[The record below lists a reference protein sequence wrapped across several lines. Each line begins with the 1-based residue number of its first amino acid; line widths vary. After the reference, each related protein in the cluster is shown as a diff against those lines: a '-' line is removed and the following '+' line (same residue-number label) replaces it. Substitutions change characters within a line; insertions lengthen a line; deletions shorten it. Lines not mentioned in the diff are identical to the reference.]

1 MKQGGIR
8 LAAVKQLTRPEEIV
22 ARIREIYVPNH
33 FMSDY
38 FQIDIDDIRCGK
50 VTVSLL
56 TDPIKHT
63 NHREVLHGGVM
74 MALADSVTG
83 SYRGIC
89 RGGSRYSQPY
99 DEFYP

>member
-38 FQIDIDDIRCGK
+38 FHIDMMISAAGK
-50 VTVSLL
+50 
-56 TDPIKHT
+56 
-63 NHREVLHGGVM
+63 
-74 MALADSVTG
+74 
-83 SYRGIC
+83 
-89 RGGSRYSQPY
+89 
-99 DEFYP
+99 

>member
-38 FQIDIDDIRCGK
+38 FHIDIDDIRCGK
-50 VTVSLL
+50 VTVS
-56 TDPIKHT
+56 
-63 NHREVLHGGVM
+63 
-74 MALADSVTG
+74 
-83 SYRGIC
+83 Y
-89 RGGSRYSQPY
+89 
-99 DEFYP
+99 

>member
-8 LAAVKQLTRPEEIV
+8 LAAVKQLTRPDEIV

-38 FQIDIDDIRCGK
+38 FHIDIDDIRCGK

-56 TDPIKHT
+56 TDPRKHT

-74 MALADSVTG
+74 TV
-83 SYRGIC
+83 SYTHLDVYKRQIF
-89 RGGSRYSQPY
+89 
-99 DEFYP
+99 DNMTK